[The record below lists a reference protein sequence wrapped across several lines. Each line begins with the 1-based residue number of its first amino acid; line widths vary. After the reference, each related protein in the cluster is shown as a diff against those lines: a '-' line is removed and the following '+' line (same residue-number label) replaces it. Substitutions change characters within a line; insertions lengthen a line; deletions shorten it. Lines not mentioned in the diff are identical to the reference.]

1 MKQLFL
7 FSSFTFFSLVA
18 INAQNIKV
26 LAECTVSYSIQLQET
41 NTTTPATEAT
51 KNATKTLF
59 IKGNQSRVDLVSPSF
74 SQSII
79 FDKALGNAVILR
91 EIGNNK
97 FITKLD
103 NAKWKGLNAKFEGLV
118 VKELNEKKVI
128 LGYEC
133 KKAIL
138 ELKDGSAFT
147 VYYATSIIPSVKE
160 FEYQFKDIPGFVLEY
175 ESQEQNGQKVK
186 YIATTINLNPVS
198 INKFDIPTSGFR
210 VLN

>member
-7 FSSFTFFSLVA
+7 FFSFTFFSLVA
-18 INAQNIKV
+18 LNAQNIKV

-41 NTTTPATEAT
+41 NTTTPATDAT

-103 NAKWKGLNAKFEGLV
+103 NAKWKGLNTKFEGLV

-198 INKFDIPTSGFR
+198 INKFDIPTSGYR